1 MGIKNR
7 RNKAILNK
15 KENKFAIKN
24 SLLTNEKEIRPG
36 HEIKLSKEFM
46 EHRKKEKL
54 FKDLESQK
62 AQTIE
67 TDLNHQ
73 TYSSNMEGGFSEKI
87 LSNSPSTKT
96 HIITESKLTNKETS
110 KQEDGIK
117 SLGKSDFVGIKNN
130 LIKKEVITNV
140 NKHTNL
146 QRYNSPTISR
156 YEVNG
161 IDNKK
166 LKSTQESGLE
176 FNSFKKQRDML
187 VLNKLQGGKIV
198 KVIKKDNLE
207 EADVDSGQSSLRKK
221 LRNKEIVKKIRSED
235 SNLSKGKLV
244 VSHASKSKL
253 KDKVDSGETTDDIGI
268 KSISNTVDQFENI
281 RSFKS
286 KIRTRQKS
294 KINSMVHKTFNQK
307 KIKTNAK
314 NNISSRKQLVNA
326 KIKEEV
332 IKDKLYKDAITNK
345 ITKTRLEIVKERFKE
360 IVATKFSAGALIA
373 LVFLF
378 LLTSVLGVGNGN
390 ISTSASFVILTTD
403 EQNQAY
409 LDYYYELKRDLKD
422 EIDYLANNNPYDY
435 VVIDGL
441 DSNGELYDLD
451 FTEWIAILTVEIEQ
465 GFKLSNYEY
474 SYLKT
479 IFDKMIYYTTRVEVE
494 TSTDDEGN
502 THTTTTLII
511 TVHNEYYTQIKD
523 SLGFDHEE
531 LEWIERLI
539 EYDSL
544 KDRMENLPDNS
555 IYGSGGGNLTEE
567 EIESYGG
574 QMVHPL
580 NGLGYLSSPY
590 GNRIHPI
597 FGTSKFHSGIDLAIA
612 QGTPIYAA
620 QDGVVTYSGDMGG
633 YGLTV
638 MIRHANGVETLYAH
652 CSYLVAQ
659 VGQRIDKGDHISNV
673 GSTGYSTGPHVHFE
687 VRVNGSTV
695 NPLSFINH

>member
-24 SLLTNEKEIRPG
+24 SLLTNEKEIRPE

-54 FKDLESQK
+54 FKDLQNPEAK
-62 AQTIE
+62 IIE

-73 TYSSNMEGGFSEKI
+73 TYSSNMEGGFSEKTF
-87 LSNSPSTKT
+87 SNSPSSKT
-96 HIITESKLTNKETS
+96 YIITESKLTNKKTS

-117 SLGKSDFVGIKNN
+117 SLGKADFEGKKNN

-156 YEVNG
+156 YEVNS
-161 IDNKK
+161 IDKRK
-166 LKSTQESGLE
+166 VKTTPQSGLE
-176 FNSFKKQRDML
+176 FNSLKKQKDML

-198 KVIKKDNLE
+198 KIVKKDNLE
-207 EADVDSGQSSLRKK
+207 EADIDSGQSSLRKRF
-221 LRNKEIVKKIRSED
+221 RNKEIIKKIRSED

-294 KINSMVHKTFNQK
+294 KINSKVHKTFNQK
-307 KIKTNAK
+307 GIKTNAR

-326 KIKEEV
+326 KIKEEI

-345 ITKTRLEIVKERFKE
+345 ITKTRLEIIKERFKE

-378 LLTSVLGVGNGN
+378 LLTSVLGMGNGN
-390 ISTSASFVILTTD
+390 VSTSASFVILTTD

-409 LDYYYELKRDLKD
+409 LDYYYELKRELKD
-422 EIDYLANNNPYDY
+422 EIDYLVNNNPYDY

-523 SLGFDHEE
+523 SLGFNHEE
-531 LEWIERLI
+531 LEWVERLI

-544 KDRMENLPDNS
+544 KDRMDNLPDNP

-590 GNRIHPI
+590 GNRVHPI

-638 MIRHANGVETLYAH
+638 MIRHTNGVETLYAH

-659 VGQRIDKGDHISNV
+659 VGQRVDKGDHISNV